1 MTDGGVRP
9 QLGWGGVWGGEGRWR
24 LVLLMRPERFHK
36 EITEKRM
43 IRYRPGSYCTS
54 DACVCM
60 EESIRFMFEASY
72 IRIHTRFDVRL
83 VHITY
88 TYCIRR
94 VERLFDLFGVE
105 QNKRHHENFR
115 PSLRVP
121 NRSRCTD
128 NCAIFIRQLHTRTSQ
143 ENRAE
148 HPASQVHPQDKHQSN
163 IRSASRTNEREM
175 NERVP
180 ASRIELTTTRFRLPK
195 NK

>member
-1 MTDGGVRP
+1 MCHSRLNLIFFLRSSTGSFGTFCSPHGIFSGIFGCKEGGNVTDGGVRP

-88 TYCIRR
+88 TYCTRR

-105 QNKRHHENFR
+105 QNKRHHENFVLVL
-115 PSLRVP
+115 SV
-121 NRSRCTD
+121 SSC
-128 NCAIFIRQLHTRTSQ
+128 
-143 ENRAE
+143 
-148 HPASQVHPQDKHQSN
+148 
-163 IRSASRTNEREM
+163 
-175 NERVP
+175 
-180 ASRIELTTTRFRLPK
+180 PK
-195 NK
+195 PLSMHG